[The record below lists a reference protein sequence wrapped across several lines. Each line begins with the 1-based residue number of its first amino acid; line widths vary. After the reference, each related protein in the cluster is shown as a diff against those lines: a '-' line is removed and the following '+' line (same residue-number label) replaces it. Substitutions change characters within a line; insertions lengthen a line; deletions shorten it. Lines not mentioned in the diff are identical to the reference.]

1 MPLPNIQARE
11 SSLNQAILELARTEF
26 VFGPYDP
33 RALVL
38 ESCGPYYGDEVA
50 FWLGAE
56 LITGRE
62 EALARLAD
70 SLEPMY
76 AFLEMGTMTVESFQV
91 ASRPL
96 FANRRLIDLYHQ
108 PVIPRQS
115 FIPRQNSHPDR
126 SKPMLLH
133 VSFAPAKESDCAVE
147 GSLSSISR
155 GARVATKAA
164 KEHSP
169 SASSRPMRN

>member
-1 MPLPNIQARE
+1 MHLPNIHIRE

-38 ESCGPYYGDEVA
+38 KSCGPYYADEVA

-76 AFLEMGTMTVESFQV
+76 SFLEMGTITVESLQV
-91 ASRPL
+91 AEGPAGPTRKPL
-96 FANRRLIDLYHQ
+96 GAATRRTVCNRETSSLANDSSLEERRC
-108 PVIPRQS
+108 
-115 FIPRQNSHPDR
+115 NCGKDR
-126 SKPMLLH
+126 TH
-133 VSFAPAKESDCAVE
+133 
-147 GSLSSISR
+147 
-155 GARVATKAA
+155 T
-164 KEHSP
+164 
-169 SASSRPMRN
+169 

>member
-38 ESCGPYYGDEVA
+38 ESCGRYYADEVA

-70 SLEPMY
+70 SLEPIY
-76 AFLEMGTMTVESFQV
+76 SFLEMGTMTVESFQV
-91 ASRPL
+91 TLTTKDAQGHLVSVWELRLGGPYATGKPL
-96 FANRRLIDLYHQ
+96 CWQTIRLWRNGV
-108 PVIPRQS
+108 VIAERIAR
-115 FIPRQNSHPDR
+115 IP
-126 SKPMLLH
+126 
-133 VSFAPAKESDCAVE
+133 ES
-147 GSLSSISR
+147 G
-155 GARVATKAA
+155 GAQ
-164 KEHSP
+164 
-169 SASSRPMRN
+169 

>member
-26 VFGPYDP
+26 AFEPYDP
-33 RALVL
+33 KALIL
-38 ESCGPYYGDEVA
+38 ESCGPYYADEVA

-76 AFLEMGTMTVESFQV
+76 TFLEMGTMTVESFDVGLTMKDPQGHLV
-91 ASRPL
+91 SVWELRLGGPYTTGKPL
-96 FANRRLIDLYHQ
+96 RWQTIRLWRNGVVIAEQIAN
-108 PVIPRQS
+108 
-115 FIPRQNSHPDR
+115 
-126 SKPMLLH
+126 
-133 VSFAPAKESDCAVE
+133 
-147 GSLSSISR
+147 LS
-155 GARVATKAA
+155 
-164 KEHSP
+164 
-169 SASSRPMRN
+169 

>member
-1 MPLPNIQARE
+1 MHLPNIQVRE
-11 SSLNQAILELARTEF
+11 STLNQAILELARTEF

-38 ESCGPYYGDEVA
+38 KSCGPYYADEVA

-76 AFLEMGTMTVESFQV
+76 SFLEMGTITVESLQV
-91 ASRPL
+91 ALTMKDPQGQLVSHWELRLGGPYATGKPL
-96 FANRRLIDLYHQ
+96 RWQTIRLWRNGV
-108 PVIPRQS
+108 VIAERIAR
-115 FIPRQNSHPDR
+115 IP
-126 SKPMLLH
+126 
-133 VSFAPAKESDCAVE
+133 ESGGE
-147 GSLSSISR
+147 Q
-155 GARVATKAA
+155 
-164 KEHSP
+164 
-169 SASSRPMRN
+169 